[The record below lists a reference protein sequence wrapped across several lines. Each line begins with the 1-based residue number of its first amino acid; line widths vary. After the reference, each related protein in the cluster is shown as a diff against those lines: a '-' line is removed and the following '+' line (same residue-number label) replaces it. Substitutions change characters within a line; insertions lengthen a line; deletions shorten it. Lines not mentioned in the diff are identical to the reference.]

1 MNYQGEA
8 LMDIEELA
16 SPPGSSLKFNEFELI
31 PKMRETYNAPNY
43 GYGMKPNPDLTN
55 IYNKQF

>member
-1 MNYQGEA
+1 
-8 LMDIEELA
+8 MDIEELA

-31 PKMRETYNAPNY
+31 PKMRETYNAGSY

-55 IYNKQF
+55 IYNK

>member
-1 MNYQGEA
+1 
-8 LMDIEELA
+8 MDIEELA

-31 PKMRETYNAPNY
+31 PKMRETYNTPNY